1 MINAN
6 VMQEL
11 RDQLQA
17 AQLQLGN
24 LAQTQNLVSQLRP
37 VPIPAYI
44 TCSPYGNCVCPT
56 TPTTTPT
63 A

>member
-1 MINAN
+1 
-6 VMQEL
+6 MQEL

-24 LAQTQNLVSQLRP
+24 LSQTQNLVSQLRP

-56 TPTTTPT
+56 TTPTTP
-63 A
+63 AA